1 MFFFALF
8 ALMNIAVNTA
18 AAISATTNPTAFAA
32 NSVIDEP
39 TIVDERREQHKKLF
53 YEKLNNE
60 INKIK
65 NNDANGK
72 GFYVVDREK
81 ATKIINYIKGNYG
94 EKPDANFKHYVKEKK
109 YNIEIEGEKEILY
122 RTDDK
127 HQKNLPFDGFL
138 CRLQIDLVDMRH
150 APVEIN
156 GKKYQWICH
165 VEDHF
170 TKFHIIWALEHKNAA
185 EVVAGLEE
193 RVLAYFGLPE
203 ILQSDNGLSIF
214 NC

>member
-1 MFFFALF
+1 MNKQFSNFFICNLK
-8 ALMNIAVNTA
+8 
-18 AAISATTNPTAFAA
+18 
-32 NSVIDEP
+32 
-39 TIVDERREQHKKLF
+39 TIQHSQ
-53 YEKLNNE
+53 
-60 INKIK
+60 
-65 NNDANGK
+65 K
-72 GFYVVDREK
+72 GL
-81 ATKIINYIKGNYG
+81 
-94 EKPDANFKHYVKEKK
+94 KPIRSDC
-109 YNIEIEGEKEILY
+109 
-122 RTDDK
+122 
-127 HQKNLPFDGFL
+127 FL

-203 ILQSDNGLSIF
+203 ILQSDNGLGIF